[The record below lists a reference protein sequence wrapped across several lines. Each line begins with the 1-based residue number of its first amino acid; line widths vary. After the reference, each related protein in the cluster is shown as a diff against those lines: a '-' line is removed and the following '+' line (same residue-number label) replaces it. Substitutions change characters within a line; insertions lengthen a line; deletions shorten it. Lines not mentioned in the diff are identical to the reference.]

1 MKANDLQLGD
11 HIAYISGEHCSVR
24 ELNRKGLIAVS
35 FIDAKGKMQYSTL
48 LPERDFE
55 PIPLTAEI
63 LEKNFTQHSRYKYD
77 YCTDYFDLYI
87 TEYTDGLWCV
97 TVDEIEMGGLPT
109 WKMYVSNVHELQH
122 ALRLCNI
129 DDKEIE
135 I

>member
-1 MKANDLQLGD
+1 MKANELMIGD
-11 HIAYISGEHCSVR
+11 W
-24 ELNRKGLIAVS
+24 VS
-35 FIDAKGKMQYSTL
+35 YKGKMPCKITALCKDRAVVDNDTKQDWGIDYDNLT
-48 LPERDFE
+48 
-55 PIPLTAEI
+55 PISLTAEI

-109 WKMYVSNVHELQH
+109 WKMYVSDVHELQH
-122 ALRLCNI
+122 ALRLCGIN
-129 DDKEIE
+129 KEIT